1 MNHSHTKKCHWI
13 TCRVLR
19 LERCQAQS
27 LAQMQCST
35 AVCSLTLSR
44 VRSFRDSGLRGVCI
58 ITSRASATFINKSGV
73 WQRPWRWRVE
83 KRSWVPGFQTAWLKP
98 AKGSLGAL
106 EGIRVNVL
114 QKQCTP
120 SIPRLPLHPHQSKDR
135 KRWVLGEHSTH
146 SPPERQHLQSRT
158 RLHWGFLKGSFLV
171 LITS

>member
-1 MNHSHTKKCHWI
+1 M
-13 TCRVLR
+13 
-19 LERCQAQS
+19 
-27 LAQMQCST
+27 
-35 AVCSLTLSR
+35 
-44 VRSFRDSGLRGVCI
+44 
-58 ITSRASATFINKSGV
+58 
-73 WQRPWRWRVE
+73 E
-83 KRSWVPGFQTAWLKP
+83 KRRSWVPGFQTAWLKP

-106 EGIRVNVL
+106 EDIRVNVL

-171 LITS
+171 LITSWRLINFLKICFESKDVILKWAINMEVRGVQQSPFLCIIYSARLCPKQKVKHWGTS